1 VRLNGVMADTEVTEV
16 RRLIDGL
23 RRNPRTHPYHGRRE
37 YSDRAREVAVAL
49 AGMIEAG
56 RAADVVQLAR
66 RAVERV
72 TDGLLHIDDSSG
84 IIGSDLRDLTGLYA
98 RACAIAPPDA
108 AKLAA
113 WLVASRCDGPGWP
126 DFAVADFAPALGE
139 AGLARL
145 ARLVEERR
153 AGGEPGEWSV
163 TWGVSSLRK
172 ELAALS
178 GDVDTHVA
186 VLGQEARSG
195 RDYGEIVSV
204 LRKADR
210 DRDAEEWARRGL
222 AAEPSSPWTDALRK
236 QLADLLFGSGRG
248 VEAVAMYRE
257 VLERRATHPD
267 YLRLQ
272 KAAEQEGQWKEL
284 RGWTLD
290 FMRERARTGKYRRV
304 HLGELI
310 SVLLCEALTEE
321 AWSTATREPEQVS
334 ESQWLQLISL
344 REREHP
350 ADVLGPLSRL
360 IELGVEQTG
369 DKYRYPKAV
378 KALRRLRD
386 DYECA
391 GDAAGFGV
399 YLAGLRERQRRK
411 YSFIAKVNA
420 TFGTEDSY
428 ALRVKSEA
436 SDSRR
441 KHHDRWA
448 AMAAAVPSRPRLG
461 TYGMIPF
468 R

>member
-1 VRLNGVMADTEVTEV
+1 MAETEATEV

-37 YSDRAREVAVAL
+37 YSDRAQEVAVTL
-49 AGMIEAG
+49 AGMLEAG
-56 RAADVVQLAR
+56 RGADVAPLAR

-84 IIGSDLRDLTGLYA
+84 IIGDDLRELTGLYA
-98 RACAIAPPDA
+98 RACAIAPPDG

-113 WLVASRCDGPGWP
+113 WLAASRCDGPGWP

-139 AGLARL
+139 AGLAEL

-153 AGGEPGEWSV
+153 ADGEPGSWAV

-178 GDVDTHVA
+178 GDVDAHVA
-186 VLGQEARSG
+186 VLAQEARSG

-204 LRKADR
+204 LHKAGR
-210 DRDAEEWARRGL
+210 DRDAEEWARSGL
-222 AAEPSSPWTDALRK
+222 AAEPLSPWTDALRE

-248 VEAVAMYRE
+248 DEAVAMYRE
-257 VLERRATHPD
+257 VFERRAMYSD
-267 YLRLQ
+267 YLRLR
-272 KAAEQEGQWKEL
+272 KAAEQAGQWKEL
-284 RGWTLD
+284 RGWALD
-290 FMRERARTGKYRRV
+290 FLRERARTGEYRQV

-310 SVLLCEALTEE
+310 SVLLREDLAEE
-321 AWSTATREPEQVS
+321 AWLTAAGEPEQVS

-344 REREHP
+344 RESGCP
-350 ADVLGPLSRL
+350 SDVLGPLSRL
-360 IELGVEQTG
+360 IELGVEQAG

-378 KALRRLRD
+378 KALRRLRE
-386 DYECA
+386 DYERA

-399 YLAGLRERQRRK
+399 YLDGLRERQQRK

-420 TFGTEDSY
+420 AFGTAGSQ
-428 ALRVKSEA
+428 R
-436 SDSRR
+436 
-441 KHHDRWA
+441 
-448 AMAAAVPSRPRLG
+448 
-461 TYGMIPF
+461 
-468 R
+468 

>member
-1 VRLNGVMADTEVTEV
+1 MADAQVTEV

-56 RAADVVQLAR
+56 RAADVVPLAR

-84 IIGSDLRDLTGLYA
+84 IIGDDLRELTGLYA

-139 AGLARL
+139 AGLAEL

-153 AGGEPGEWSV
+153 ADGEPGSWSA

-178 GDVDTHVA
+178 GDVDAHVA
-186 VLGQEARSG
+186 VLAQEARSG

-204 LRKADR
+204 LRKAGR

-222 AAEPSSPWTDALRK
+222 AAEPSSPWTDALRE
-236 QLADLLFGSGRG
+236 QLAELLLGSGRG
-248 VEAVAMYRE
+248 DEAVAMYRE
-257 VLERRATHPD
+257 VFERRATHSD
-267 YLRLQ
+267 YLRLR
-272 KAAEQEGQWKEL
+272 KAAEQAGQWKEL
-284 RGWTLD
+284 RGWALD
-290 FMRERARTGKYRRV
+290 FMRERARTGEYRQV

-310 SVLLCEALTEE
+310 SVLLREDLADE
-321 AWSTATREPEQVS
+321 AWSTAAGEPEQVS
-334 ESQWLQLISL
+334 ESQWLQLIGL
-344 REREHP
+344 RESEHP
-350 ADVLGPLSRL
+350 ADVLGPLARL
-360 IELGVEQTG
+360 IELGVEQAS
-369 DKYRYPKAV
+369 DKYRYPKAI
-378 KALRRLRD
+378 KALKRLRE
-386 DYECA
+386 DYERA

-399 YLAGLRERQRRK
+399 YLDGLRERQRRK
-411 YSFIAKVNA
+411 YSFIAKLDA
-420 TFGTEDSY
+420 AFGTEGSY

-436 SDSRR
+436 SNSQRE
-441 KHHDRWA
+441 A
-448 AMAAAVPSRPRLG
+448 S
-461 TYGMIPF
+461 
-468 R
+468 